1 MVLFSRRMADDAGED
16 NFQLDLAD
24 SRFGAVLDG
33 SNPNFGIDP
42 LSNEYRPTDAMKQI
56 LKEQQTRRNSAKDK
70 KQAAQGAVSGGKE
83 GEEDGGDMV
92 DIGDLVS
99 KLKAK
104 SSGSVN
110 RKRLRGAR

>member
-1 MVLFSRRMADDAGED
+1 MTDDAGED
-16 NFQLDLAD
+16 NFKLDLAD

-42 LSNEYRPTDAMKQI
+42 LSNEYRPTEAMKLI
-56 LKEQQTRRNSAKDK
+56 LKEQQTRRNSTKDK
-70 KQAAQGAVSGGKE
+70 KRVNDMADEDRGESGG
-83 GEEDGGDMV
+83 DGV
-92 DIGDLVS
+92 NISDLVS

-104 SSGSVN
+104 SSGDVN